1 MSSMTE
7 QPPTSPY
14 AATPN
19 PMRPEDEKTWA
30 ILTHVG
36 GLFIPVV
43 APLVIYLVLR
53 DRGPFIRHHSATA
66 LNFHL
71 TIAIAYLVGLATSW
85 LIIGIFVMI
94 AAAIVF
100 YVLGIIAA
108 ISAGRGEFYTYP
120 MTIAFLR

>member
-1 MSSMTE
+1 MTQ
-7 QPPTSPY
+7 QPPVSPY
-14 AATPN
+14 ASTPN

-36 GLFIPVV
+36 GLFIPVI

-71 TIAIAYLVGLATSW
+71 TITIAYLVGLATSW

-94 AAAIVF
+94 AAGIVF

-108 ISAGRGEFYTYP
+108 IQAGRGEFYSYP
-120 MTIAFLR
+120 LTIAFLR